1 MLGAMFDRG
10 SDVVCLLFV
19 DLDVEELPVL
29 LVEVGEVVDDV
40 ACAAILWASRQ
51 FDI

>member
-1 MLGAMFDRG
+1 VLGSVFDRR
-10 SDVVCLLFV
+10 SDVVCLPFV
-19 DLDVEELPVL
+19 DLDLEELPVL
-29 LVEVGEVVDDV
+29 SVEVGEVVDDV